1 MDALRTRCLAGR
13 SLQPPLKICDALP
26 QPLPMCNNLSS
37 VLLCCDSLLWFQRV
51 TGEGLDPAWPPLRS
65 IETIRGILYYSN
77 PASEKP
83 ATFDAAF
90 GSLFKACSSY
100 DEGRKFFP
108 DNGVFPNNLG
118 SVYAPRIFIF
128 IWYRFCV
135 SITN

>member
-1 MDALRTRCLAGR
+1 MDTPRTRCLAGR
-13 SLQPPLKICDALP
+13 ALPPPLVICDALHR
-26 QPLPMCNNLSS
+26 PLPICNNLSS
-37 VLLCCDSLLWFQRV
+37 VLLRCDTVIWLFQRV
-51 TGEGLDPAWPPLRS
+51 TGEGLDPSWPPLRS

-90 GSLFKACSSY
+90 GNLFKAWSSY

-118 SVYAPRIFIF
+118 SVYAPLVF
-128 IWYRFCV
+128 IWYRFFV
-135 SITN
+135 VITN